1 MKPAGLGR
9 GLAALIGDGAAEAAP
24 DRDQLVRLA
33 PSRLVPNPEQPREV
47 FATGALEELAASM
60 RVHGVLVPLVARRD
74 ERGGY
79 VLIAGERRWRA
90 AQIAGLDE
98 VPVVVRAKPPT
109 AAEQLELALI
119 ENLQREDLDPIE
131 AALGYQRLVQK
142 YGHSQEVVARQVGK
156 DRATVANALRLLK
169 LPEAGLKALREG
181 RISAGHARALL
192 GVEDAAQFAEVLAT
206 VIARELS
213 VRATERL
220 VRALKKPEPKKKAG
234 PDRAVSRLGDQLTR
248 ALGTRVQLKPRK
260 DGGGSIL
267 IDWHDGEDLD
277 RLVAVL
283 ASPGGPRVP
292 RTPRGH
298 D

>member
-1 MKPAGLGR
+1 MSTPTPRPPARAGGLGR
-9 GLAALIGDGAAEAAP
+9 GLAALIGDEAAAQAP

-33 PSRLVPNPEQPREV
+33 PARLVPNPEQPREV
-47 FATGALEELAASM
+47 FATSALEELAASM

-90 AQIAGLDE
+90 AQLAGLDE

-142 YGHSQEVVARQVGK
+142 YGHSQEEVARQVGK

-169 LPEAGLKALREG
+169 LPEAGLRALREG

-192 GVEDAAQFAEVLAT
+192 SVEDPARFAEVLAT

-220 VRALKKPEPKKKAG
+220 VRELKKPEPKKKAG
-234 PDRAVSRLGDQLTR
+234 PDRAVTRLTDQLTR
-248 ALGTRVQLKPRK
+248 ALGTRVVLKPK
-260 DGGGSIL
+260 KAGGGSIL

-277 RLVAVL
+277 RLVAIL
-283 ASPGGPRVP
+283 
-292 RTPRGH
+292 RGH

>member
-1 MKPAGLGR
+1 MKPGLGR
-9 GLAALIGDGAAEAAP
+9 GLAALIGTEAAEAAP

-33 PSRLVPNPEQPREV
+33 PAQLVPNPEQPREV
-47 FATGALEELAASM
+47 FATSALEELAASM

-90 AQIAGLDE
+90 AQLAGLAD
-98 VPVVVRAKPPT
+98 VPVVVRAKPPS

-131 AALGYQRLVQK
+131 AALGYQRLVRK
-142 YGHSQEVVARQVGK
+142 YGHSQEEVARQVGK

-169 LPEAGLKALREG
+169 LPEAGLRALREG

-192 GVEDAAQFAEVLAT
+192 SVEEPEQFAEVLAT

-220 VRALKKPEPKKKAG
+220 VRALKQPKPTKKAG
-234 PDRAVSRLGDQLTR
+234 PDRAVARLGEQLTR
-248 ALGTRVQLKPRK
+248 ALGTRVALQPRK
-260 DGGGSIL
+260 GGGGRIV
-267 IDWHDGEDLD
+267 IDWHDGSDLD
-277 RLVAVL
+277 RLVGML
-283 ASPGGPRVP
+283 RGGP
-292 RTPRGH
+292 
-298 D
+298 